1 MENCKILQRGWG
13 QPAFRLFA
21 EEAVGETGKSKEEK
35 GMLNLKI
42 EDKNPNIK
50 QELKEYMEGKRSVLN
65 QILEGETGTIH
76 YSYYLP
82 HGYNE
87 RQEYPLMMV
96 MPGYDM
102 MWFGEESSGSNL
114 NWRGF
119 LCWTELPEDMIVVS
133 AQLTDWH
140 DTSAQQAI
148 ELTEYFIDHFSVDK
162 TRVYAAGYSAGGETM
177 SQAVS
182 MRPDLYAAYLHG
194 ASQWDGEYAPIAE
207 NGVAVYIFMAQN
219 DEYYGSERAWSAYNS
234 LRDAYVEAGWNEIDI
249 VLQIQTPD
257 NNWFAQRGVTGN
269 YHGGG
274 NLVFDE
280 TEILEWVTNHQKG
293 GNTQK

>member
-1 MENCKILQRGWG
+1 
-13 QPAFRLFA
+13 
-21 EEAVGETGKSKEEK
+21 
-35 GMLNLKI
+35 
-42 EDKNPNIK
+42 
-50 QELKEYMEGKRSVLN
+50 
-65 QILEGETGTIH
+65 
-76 YSYYLP
+76 
-82 HGYNE
+82 
-87 RQEYPLMMV
+87 
-96 MPGYDM
+96 
-102 MWFGEESSGSNL
+102 
-114 NWRGF
+114 
-119 LCWTELPEDMIVVS
+119 MIVVS

-234 LRDAYVEAGWNEIDI
+234 LRDAYVEAGWKRSILSCKSKPRITIGLPSVASPGTTTAEAIWY
-249 VLQIQTPD
+249 LTR
-257 NNWFAQRGVTGN
+257 QR
-269 YHGGG
+269 
-274 NLVFDE
+274 F
-280 TEILEWVTNHQKG
+280 
-293 GNTQK
+293 